1 MIVAWSSCNPKTF
14 PTCICHWNS
23 NRNTI
28 CRPYV
33 CVNFYFVCLCVV
45 HGMRKR
51 NSLSLF
57 PRPALPPSL
66 GDWLRNDLQLIM
78 HRVSVGSCCCLL
90 ILSFTYNRHVLFT
103 QIEYR
108 TPDASLCCSCV
119 CLLMQLVASPD
130 FLNVGYYLGWS
141 AQLALPQGAH
151 HLQRN
156 KSVFSSVLWISFG
169 QLEFLQ
175 GKK

>member
-1 MIVAWSSCNPKTF
+1 MCVWTF
-14 PTCICHWNS
+14 ILC
-23 NRNTI
+23 
-28 CRPYV
+28 V
-33 CVNFYFVCLCVV
+33 CALCMGWEKETVCLYFLVLP
-45 HGMRKR
+45 
-51 NSLSLF
+51 S
-57 PRPALPPSL
+57 LPPL
-66 GDWLRNDLQLIM
+66 LADWLRNDLQLIM
-78 HRVSVGSCCCLL
+78 RRVSVGSCCCLL
-90 ILSFTYNRHVLFT
+90 ILSFTYNGHVLFT

-108 TPDASLCCSCV
+108 TPDASLCCSSV

-130 FLNVGYYLGWS
+130 FLNVGYYLGWR

-175 GKK
+175 GEK